1 MIDWNSVAAASLNDK
16 VPPYSTLTEDSVHST
31 DAGNRKLNDLYAK
44 ALEECWTNPSRH
56 SSHCRRSIR
65 FNCDSARLGPALDGP
80 FGELADIV
88 IDPHSR
94 VVTHVVI
101 EPRHH
106 HYQARLVPI
115 GLVSADGDRIQVD
128 LDSDRLRLLEQVV
141 DIDYLRMTDPITVD
155 GNWDIGTED
164 VLAMPYSWGSTAMT
178 SYDDS
183 AAMIQWDRVPKGE
196 CSVEAAQCW
205 WTAASALATWPGSS
219 PTAIT

>member
-1 MIDWNSVAAASLNDK
+1 MNEPIETQQPL
-16 VPPYSTLTEDSVHST
+16 PEVHT
-31 DAGNRKLNDLYAK
+31 VQL
-44 ALEECWTNPSRH
+44 
-56 SSHCRRSIR
+56 
-65 FNCDSARLGPALDGP
+65 RLGEPVSALDGP

-106 HYQARLVPI
+106 HHQARLVPI

-128 LDSDRLRLLEQVV
+128 LDSDRLRLLERVV

-164 VLAMPYSWGSTAMT
+164 VLRCRIRGGP
-178 SYDDS
+178 
-183 AAMIQWDRVPKGE
+183 RR
-196 CSVEAAQCW
+196 
-205 WTAASALATWPGSS
+205 
-219 PTAIT
+219 